1 MLKYNLY
8 HYSFCPFSRKIRF
21 LLDEI
26 KLTYKKIEVKPY
38 EKNNE
43 FIKLN
48 TLNETP
54 VLIDNDNGIK
64 VVDSYIIADY
74 LKNMEY
80 RNFTDLRDELFGSD
94 LLEQLEINRLQMLFD
109 KNFYHDIT
117 KPILYETVYSTFDE
131 NKKYYSNSVISKVI
145 SNLNAYVEYMEYLL
159 TKNKW
164 LACEKFSLADI
175 SAATELS
182 IVDYFGHVNWRKFF
196 KLKEWYNIIKS
207 KRGFN
212 DILNDKLPGFNPYI
226 NYNKI
231 DF

>member
-26 KLTYKKIEVKPY
+26 KLAYRKIEVKPY
-38 EKNNE
+38 EENNE

-48 TLNETP
+48 PLNEAP

-64 VVDSYIIADY
+64 IIDSYVIADY

-80 RNFTDLRDELFGSD
+80 RNFIDLKDEFFGSN
-94 LLEQLEINRLQMLFD
+94 LREQLEINRLQMLFD
-109 KNFYHDIT
+109 KNFYNDIT

-131 NKKYYSNSVISKVI
+131 SKRCYSSGIISKVKA
-145 SNLNAYVEYMEYLL
+145 NLNAYVEYMEYLL

-164 LACEKFSLADI
+164 LACEKFSIADI

-182 IVDYFGHVNWRKFF
+182 VIDYFGHINWKRCF
-196 KLKEWYNIIKS
+196 KLKEWYNIVKS

-212 DILNDKLPGFNPYI
+212 DILNDRLPGFTPST
-226 NYNKI
+226 NYNRI

>member
-26 KLTYKKIEVKPY
+26 EITYKKIEIKPY

-43 FIKLN
+43 FIRLN

-54 VLIDNDNGIK
+54 VLIDNNNKIR
-64 VVDSYIIADY
+64 VIDSYIIADY

-80 RNFTDLRDELFGSD
+80 RNFTDLRDEYFGSN
-94 LLEQLEINRLQMLFD
+94 LNEELEINRLQMLFD
-109 KNFYHDIT
+109 KNFYNDIT
-117 KPILYETVYSTFDE
+117 KPLLYEKVYSTFDE
-131 NKKYYSNSVISKVI
+131 TKKYYSNSVVNKVV
-145 SNLNAYVEYMEYLL
+145 SNINAYVEYMEFLL
-159 TKNKW
+159 VKNKW
-164 LACEKFSLADI
+164 LADEKFSLADI
-175 SAATELS
+175 SAAAQIS
-182 IVDYFGHVNWRKFF
+182 VIDYFGHINWKRFF

-207 KRGFN
+207 KKGFN

>member
-1 MLKYNLY
+1 M
-8 HYSFCPFSRKIRF
+8 
-21 LLDEI
+21 LDEI
-26 KLTYKKIEVKPY
+26 KIAYKKIEVKPY

-54 VLIDNDNGIK
+54 VLVDNSNGIK

-74 LKNMEY
+74 LKNLEY
-80 RNFTDLRDELFGSD
+80 RNFTDLKDEFFGSD
-94 LLEQLEINRLQMLFD
+94 LNEELEINRLQMLFD
-109 KNFYHDIT
+109 KNFYNDIT
-117 KPILYETVYSTFDE
+117 KPILYEKVYSTFDE
-131 NKKYYSNSVISKVI
+131 NKKYYSNNIINKVI
-145 SNLNAYVEYMEYLL
+145 LNLNAYVEYMEFLL

-164 LACEKFSLADI
+164 LAGEKFSLADI

-182 IVDYFGHVNWRKFF
+182 VIDYFGHVNWRKFF

-207 KRGFN
+207 KKGFN

-226 NYNKI
+226 SYNKI

>member
-1 MLKYNLY
+1 MLKYSLY

-26 KLTYKKIEVKPY
+26 GITYKKIEVKPY

-54 VLIDNDNGIK
+54 VLIDNSNKIK
-64 VVDSYIIADY
+64 IIDSYIIADY

-80 RNFTDLRDELFGSD
+80 RNFTDLQDEIFGSN
-94 LLEQLEINRLQMLFD
+94 LNEELEINRLQMLFD
-109 KNFYHDIT
+109 KNFYNDIT
-117 KPILYETVYSTFDE
+117 KPLLYEKVYSTFDE
-131 NKKYYSNSVISKVI
+131 SKKYYSNNVINKVI
-145 SNLNAYVEYMEYLL
+145 SNINAYVEYMEFLL

-175 SAATELS
+175 SVATQIS
-182 IVDYFGHVNWRKFF
+182 VVDYFGHINWKKFF
-196 KLKEWYNIIKS
+196 KLKEWYNIVKS
-207 KRGFN
+207 KKGFS